1 MVKNLGIL
9 VDSSGSMMD
18 MEPKETVQS
27 LNKNIKKIADNET
40 NIFVAKFSEDYNL
53 FIKNKNKNEVNIIE
67 NDIYPDGLTAL
78 YDGIFNICKDVTEI
92 CDKESNN
99 DTTIIILTDGEENSS
114 QYAKIEDIRKLIST
128 KKELGWKFVFLGA
141 NQDAITTGNE
151 MGINRNSCCTYNATS
166 GGLNS
171 ALSCTSDA
179 IERNYGYGAQDIEFS
194 QDERSQSIN
203 A

>member
-9 VDSSGSMMD
+9 VDCSGSMMD

-27 LNKNIKKIADNET
+27 LNKNIKKIADDET
-40 NIFVAKFSEDYNL
+40 SIFVAKFSEDYNL
-53 FIKNKNKNEVNIIE
+53 FIKNKHKNEVNIKE

-78 YDGIFNICKDVTEI
+78 YDGIFNICKDISEV
-92 CDKESNN
+92 CDNESNN
-99 DTTIIILTDGEENSS
+99 DTTIIILTDGDENAS
-114 QYAKIEDIRKLIST
+114 QYTKITDIRNLININ
-128 KKELGWKFVFLGA
+128 KELGWKFIFLGA
-141 NQDAITTGNE
+141 NQDAITTGNK

-166 GGLNS
+166 GGLNT
-171 ALSCTSDA
+171 ALSCASDA
-179 IERNYGYGAQDIEFS
+179 IERNYGGGAQEIEFS